1 MAITPVRLYHDAP
14 PNADTV
20 LFTAGQRTVV
30 QVIVLTNTSGGALSG
45 SVRIDP
51 SGAAPARDLLNT
63 VSVPANDAVRLPG
76 PFVLEAGD
84 AIVGRNHTGAL
95 GVTIYVG
102 GFTGA

>member
-20 LFTAGQRTVV
+20 LFTATERTVV
-30 QVIVLTNTSGGALSG
+30 QIVVCTNTSGGALSA

-51 SGAAPARDLLNT
+51 AGAGAARDLLNT

-76 PFVLEAGD
+76 PFVLETGD
-84 AIVGRNHTGAL
+84 ALVGRNHTAAL
-95 GVTIYVG
+95 GVTIYAG